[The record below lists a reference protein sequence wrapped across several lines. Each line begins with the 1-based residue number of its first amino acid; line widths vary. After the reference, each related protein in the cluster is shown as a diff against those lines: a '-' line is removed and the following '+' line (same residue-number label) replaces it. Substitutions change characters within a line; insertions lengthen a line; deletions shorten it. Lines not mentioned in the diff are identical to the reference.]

1 MGLFNFGK
9 PKDEILEAKLQK
21 LTDDIE
27 IKKVDLAKLEQ
38 QIKKVKEVISLDTEL
53 TQKRNELA
61 QLNEEIAVANGNLNL

>member
-38 QIKKVKEVISLDTEL
+38 QIKKRERS
-53 TQKRNELA
+53 NLA
-61 QLNEEIAVANGNLNL
+61 RY